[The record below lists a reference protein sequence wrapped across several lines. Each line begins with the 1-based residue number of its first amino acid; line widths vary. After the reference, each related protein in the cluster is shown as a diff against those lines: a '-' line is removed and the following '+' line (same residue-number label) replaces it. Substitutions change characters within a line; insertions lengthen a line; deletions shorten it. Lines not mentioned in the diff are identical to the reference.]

1 MHLQWF
7 PRVLASLFLSH
18 LFISPSAGLGW
29 EGSISCCQ
37 GGFWLV
43 ALCQVFPLGSLLCS
57 LWAGCS
63 VVCSGGGL
71 HYRQLHPFSLLMQ
84 GWEASLGSA
93 WVWGAAAG
101 VHPGPLGC
109 VDTPDHSYLWFI
121 AEYALWDKKQ
131 CPLDHLRRGWMGSWR
146 FRAGLICFNTW
157 VSACPGAPSYLRH
170 PHAGRTQEC
179 PKRHPKPGES
189 LQGI

>member
-18 LFISPSAGLGW
+18 LFISPSTGLGW

-43 ALCQVFPLGSLLCS
+43 ALCQVVPLGSLLCS

-63 VVCSGGGL
+63 VLCSE
-71 HYRQLHPFSLLMQ
+71 
-84 GWEASLGSA
+84 GWFALE
-93 WVWGAAAG
+93 AAAPLFFVNAG
-101 VHPGPLGC
+101 VRSEPWLSP
-109 VDTPDHSYLWFI
+109 VPWYMWFI
-121 AEYALWDKKQ
+121 AEYTLWDKKQ
-131 CPLDHLRRGWMGSWR
+131 CPLDHLRGRWMGSWR
-146 FRAGLICFNTW
+146 LRVSLICLNTW

-179 PKRHPKPGES
+179 PKRHPKPAES
-189 LQGI
+189 LQGV